1 MAGFDASARHR
12 EKSSQALT
20 MFRRPLVLSLIA
32 IIASGLMVAALFPPF
47 SISLLAWICMIPL
60 LIALWSI
67 DGKHRAKKGFIIGY
81 AAGAISFGIQI
92 SWLATVSWLGPIVL
106 AGYLAIYWGIFGAF
120 AATIG
125 NPWHQEKGITE
136 TPARSLFN
144 AFTHAAIF
152 AGLEVIR
159 GWVFT
164 GFGWNGLGVAFH
176 ETLAIS
182 QAADLLG
189 VAGLTLMLVFFQAVI
204 VQCARRLLRG
214 AADGKRTRRWD
225 FTFTA
230 VAVGVLLGY
239 GIIKVSLENAK
250 PSIPLKALLVQINIP
265 HEGARVL
272 WPGEQVHFAYEE
284 ETLKALKNITDQD
297 EKNLQEAMQKSTEG
311 EIELNT
317 PDWVLWPETAL
328 NGRLLSTPEGE
339 YGSYLENLE
348 TISRVREPG
357 GNFKL
362 IYGAVEIEGEAR
374 EDGLYQKE
382 NARIFNSIVIEDNKG
397 DIQTFRKHHLVIF
410 GETIPLL
417 DTFPFLQSIYEQQ
430 SGQKYYGS
438 FSAGE
443 SLNPLEVDLRG
454 ETIQVIP
461 SVCFEDTVPRL
472 TRKFIRSAPQ
482 IIVNLT
488 NDGWFK
494 TSPAA
499 AQHFANARF
508 RAIELRRPMLRC
520 ANTGVSA
527 AISTVGSTVHP
538 KTGINQAILDE
549 NGSSFLRNHL
559 LTYLNIPL
567 NPTTS
572 LYSIIGDWGILLL
585 FAAAITLSLM
595 FPNQKP
601 LEEPSQIGQSRRP
614 KSKLQ
619 KALDR

>member
-1 MAGFDASARHR
+1 
-12 EKSSQALT
+12 
-20 MFRRPLVLSLIA
+20 MFRRALVLRLIA
-32 IIASGLMVAALFPPF
+32 IIATGLMVAALFPPF
-47 SISLLAWICMIPL
+47 SISHFAWICMIPL

-67 DGKHRAKKGFIIGY
+67 DGKNRAKKGFLMGY
-81 AAGAISFGIQI
+81 AAGAVSFGIQV
-92 SWLATVSWLGPIVL
+92 SWLSTVSWLGPIVL
-106 AGYLAIYWGIFGAF
+106 AGYLAVYWGIFGAF
-120 AATIG
+120 AASLG
-125 NPWHQEKGITE
+125 NPWHQTNGVTE

-152 AGLEVIR
+152 AGLEVAR
-159 GWVFT
+159 SWVFT

-182 QAADLLG
+182 QVADLLG

-204 VQCARRLLRG
+204 VQCARRLSR
-214 AADGKRTRRWD
+214 AASQGIRRPRWD
-225 FTFTA
+225 FTVTA
-230 VAVGVLLGY
+230 VAVGILLTY
-239 GIIKVSLENAK
+239 GIVRISTENAK
-250 PSIPLKALLVQINIP
+250 PSVTLKTLLVQINIP

-272 WPGEQVHFAYEE
+272 WPAEQVHMAYEE
-284 ETLKALKNITDQD
+284 ETLEALDKLADLD
-297 EKNLQEAMQKSTEG
+297 EKNLQEAMQKSAEG

-328 NGRLLSTPEGE
+328 NGRLLSTDDGQ
-339 YGSYLENLE
+339 YGSYIENIN
-348 TISRVREPG
+348 TISRVRAPG

-362 IYGAVEIEGEAR
+362 IYGAVEIEGEAH

-382 NARIFNSIVIEDNKG
+382 NARIYNSIVIETPSG
-397 DIQTFRKHHLVIF
+397 DLQTFRKHHLVIF

-417 DTFPFLQSIYEQQ
+417 DTFPFLQTIYEQQ

-443 SLNPLEVDLRG
+443 SLDPLETDLRG
-454 ETIQVIP
+454 QTIQIIP

-472 TRKFIRSAPQ
+472 TRKFVRNAPQ

-538 KTGINQAILDE
+538 KTGKNQVILDN
-549 NGSSFLRNHL
+549 NGSSFVRDHL
-559 LTYLNIPL
+559 LTELNIPL
-567 NPTTS
+567 KPTTS
-572 LYSIIGDWGILLL
+572 LYSLIGDWGILLL
-585 FAAAITLSLM
+585 AAAAIALCLT
-595 FPNQKP
+595 FPNQNLPEKT
-601 LEEPSQIGQSRRP
+601 STFGQTPRP

>member
-1 MAGFDASARHR
+1 
-12 EKSSQALT
+12 
-20 MFRRPLVLSLIA
+20 MFRRAFVLRLIA
-32 IIASGLMVAALFPPF
+32 IIATGLMVAALFPPF
-47 SISLLAWICMIPL
+47 SFSLLAWICMIPL

-67 DGKHRAKKGFIIGY
+67 DGRHRAKKGFIIGY
-81 AAGAISFGIQI
+81 LAGAISFGIQV
-92 SWLATVSWLGPIVL
+92 SWLSTVSWLGPIVL

-120 AATIG
+120 AASLG
-125 NPWHQEKGITE
+125 NPWHQKNGVTQ

-152 AGLEVIR
+152 AGLEVAR
-159 GWVFT
+159 GWMLT

-189 VAGLTLMLVFFQAVI
+189 VAGLSLMLVFFQAVI
-204 VQCARRLLRG
+204 VQCFRRLKR
-214 AADGKRTRRWD
+214 ATSDGKKCPRWD
-225 FTFTA
+225 FTVTA
-230 VAVGVLLGY
+230 VVIGVLLGY
-239 GIIKVSLENAK
+239 GIIRISLENAK
-250 PSIPLKALLVQINIP
+250 PSIALKTLLVQINIP
-265 HEGARVL
+265 HEGAKVL
-272 WPGEQVHFAYEE
+272 WSTQQVHMAYEE
-284 ETLKALKNITDQD
+284 ETLEALKNIADQD
-297 EKNLQEAMQKSTEG
+297 EKNLQEAMQKSAEG
-311 EIELNT
+311 EIELNA

-328 NGRLLSTPEGE
+328 NGRLLSTDDGQ
-339 YGSYLENLE
+339 YGSYIENLD
-348 TISRVREPG
+348 TISRVRESG

-382 NARIFNSIVIEDNKG
+382 YARIYNSIVIETPSG

-417 DTFPFLQSIYEQQ
+417 DTFPFLQNIYEQQ

-438 FSAGE
+438 FTAGA
-443 SLNPLEVDLRG
+443 SLEPLEVDLKG
-454 ETIQVIP
+454 QTIQIIP

-472 TRKFIRSAPQ
+472 TRKFIRNAPQ

-527 AISTVGSTVHP
+527 AINTVGSTIHP
-538 KTGINQAILDE
+538 ETGKNQAILNK
-549 NGSSFLRNHL
+549 NGNSFVRDHL
-559 LTYLNIPL
+559 LTELNIPL
-567 NPTTS
+567 NPSTS

-585 FAAAITLSLM
+585 FLTAIAISRV
-595 FPNQKP
+595 FPNQT
-601 LEEPSQIGQSRRP
+601 PSDDSNQIGQSRRS
-614 KSKLQ
+614 KSKPQ
-619 KALDR
+619 QALDP

>member
-1 MAGFDASARHR
+1 
-12 EKSSQALT
+12 
-20 MFRRPLVLSLIA
+20 MFRRALVLRLIA
-32 IIASGLMVAALFPPF
+32 IVATGLMVAALFPPF
-47 SISLLAWICMIPL
+47 SVSHLAWICMIPL

-81 AAGAISFGIQI
+81 LAGAISFGIQV
-92 SWLATVSWLGPIVL
+92 SWLSTVSWLGPIVL

-120 AATIG
+120 AASLG
-125 NPWHQEKGITE
+125 NPWHQKNGITE

-144 AFTHAAIF
+144 AFAHAAIF
-152 AGLEVIR
+152 AGLEIAR
-159 GWVFT
+159 GWMLT

-189 VAGLTLMLVFFQAVI
+189 VAGLSLMLVFFQAVI
-204 VQCARRLLRG
+204 VQCARRLMRA
-214 AADGKRTRRWD
+214 AADGKRSPRWD
-225 FTFTA
+225 FTVTA
-230 VAVGVLLGY
+230 VAVGVLVGY
-239 GIIKVSLENAK
+239 GILRVSLENAK
-250 PSIPLKALLVQINIP
+250 PSVSIKTLLVQINIP
-265 HEGARVL
+265 HEGAKVL
-272 WPGEQVHFAYEE
+272 WPTQQVHMAYEE
-284 ETLKALKNITDQD
+284 ETLEALKKIADQD
-297 EKNLQEAMQKSTEG
+297 EKNLQEAMQKNAEG
-311 EIELNT
+311 EIELNA

-328 NGRLLSTPEGE
+328 NGRLLSTDDGQ
-339 YGSYLENLE
+339 YGSYIENID
-348 TISRVREPG
+348 TVTRVREPG

-382 NARIFNSIVIEDNKG
+382 NAKIYNSIVIETPSG

-417 DTFPFLQSIYEQQ
+417 DTFPFLQTIYEQQ

-443 SLNPLEVDLRG
+443 LLEPLETDLRG
-454 ETIQVIP
+454 QTIQIIP

-472 TRKFIRSAPQ
+472 TRKFVRNAPQ

-527 AISTVGSTVHP
+527 AISTVGSTAHP
-538 KTGINQAILDE
+538 KTGKNQAILNE
-549 NGSSFLRNHL
+549 KGSSFVRDHL
-559 LTYLNIPL
+559 LTELKIPL

-585 FAAAITLSLM
+585 CLIAIVLCLG

-601 LEEPSQIGQSRRP
+601 SEVPYQIGQSRRS

-619 KALDR
+619 KSLDR

>member
-1 MAGFDASARHR
+1 
-12 EKSSQALT
+12 
-20 MFRRPLVLSLIA
+20 
-32 IIASGLMVAALFPPF
+32 
-47 SISLLAWICMIPL
+47 
-60 LIALWSI
+60 
-67 DGKHRAKKGFIIGY
+67 
-81 AAGAISFGIQI
+81 
-92 SWLATVSWLGPIVL
+92 
-106 AGYLAIYWGIFGAF
+106 
-120 AATIG
+120 
-125 NPWHQEKGITE
+125 
-136 TPARSLFN
+136 
-144 AFTHAAIF
+144 
-152 AGLEVIR
+152 
-159 GWVFT
+159 
-164 GFGWNGLGVAFH
+164 
-176 ETLAIS
+176 
-182 QAADLLG
+182 
-189 VAGLTLMLVFFQAVI
+189 
-204 VQCARRLLRG
+204 
-214 AADGKRTRRWD
+214 
-225 FTFTA
+225 
-230 VAVGVLLGY
+230 
-239 GIIKVSLENAK
+239 
-250 PSIPLKALLVQINIP
+250 
-265 HEGARVL
+265 
-272 WPGEQVHFAYEE
+272 
-284 ETLKALKNITDQD
+284 
-297 EKNLQEAMQKSTEG
+297 
-311 EIELNT
+311 
-317 PDWVLWPETAL
+317 
-328 NGRLLSTPEGE
+328 
-339 YGSYLENLE
+339 
-348 TISRVREPG
+348 
-357 GNFKL
+357 
-362 IYGAVEIEGEAR
+362 
-374 EDGLYQKE
+374 
-382 NARIFNSIVIEDNKG
+382 
-397 DIQTFRKHHLVIF
+397 
-410 GETIPLL
+410 LL

>member
-1 MAGFDASARHR
+1 
-12 EKSSQALT
+12 
-20 MFRRPLVLSLIA
+20 MFRRALVLRLIA
-32 IIASGLMVAALFPPF
+32 IVASGLMVAALFPPF

-67 DGKHRAKKGFIIGY
+67 DGKHRAKKGFLIGY
-81 AAGAISFGIQI
+81 LAGAVSFGVQV

-120 AATIG
+120 AASLG
-125 NPWHQEKGITE
+125 NPWHQKNGITE

-152 AGLEVIR
+152 AGLEVAR

-189 VAGLTLMLVFFQAVI
+189 VAGLSLMLVFFQAVI
-204 VQCARRLLRG
+204 VQCSRRLVRA
-214 AADGKRTRRWD
+214 AADGIRRPRWD
-225 FTFTA
+225 FTATA
-230 VAVGVLLGY
+230 VVVGLLLAY
-239 GIIKVSLENAK
+239 GIVRISLENAK
-250 PSIPLKALLVQINIP
+250 PSIPLKALLIQINIP

-272 WPGEQVHFAYEE
+272 WSTQQVHMAYED
-284 ETLKALKNITDQD
+284 ETLEALKNIADQD
-297 EKNLQEAMQKSTEG
+297 EKNLQDAMQKSAEG
-311 EIELNT
+311 EIELNA

-328 NGRLLSTPEGE
+328 NGRLLSTADGQ

-348 TISRVREPG
+348 TISRVREAG

-362 IYGAVEIEGEAR
+362 IYGAVEVEGEAR
-374 EDGLYQKE
+374 EDGFYQKE
-382 NARIFNSIVIEDNKG
+382 NARIFNSIVVEDPDG
-397 DIQTFRKHHLVIF
+397 EIQTFRKHHLVIF

-417 DTFPFLQSIYEQQ
+417 NTFPFLQTIYEKQ

-438 FSAGE
+438 FSSGE
-443 SLNPLEVDLRG
+443 FLNPLETKLRG
-454 ETIQVIP
+454 QDIQIIP
-461 SVCFEDTVPRL
+461 AVCFEDTVPRL
-472 TRKFIRSAPQ
+472 TRKFIRNAPQ

-508 RAIELRRPMLRC
+508 RAIEFRRPMLRC

-527 AISTVGSTVHP
+527 AISTIGSTVHP
-538 KTGINQAILDE
+538 ETGKNQTILDK
-549 NGSSFLRNHL
+549 NGSSFLRDHL
-559 LTYLNIPL
+559 LTELNIPL

-585 FAAAITLSLM
+585 CLIAVIGSI
-595 FPNQKP
+595 
-601 LEEPSQIGQSRRP
+601 LESRISGRLNLTGTP
-614 KSKLQ
+614 K
-619 KALDR
+619 

>member
-1 MAGFDASARHR
+1 
-12 EKSSQALT
+12 
-20 MFRRPLVLSLIA
+20 MFRRPLVLRLIA

-81 AAGAISFGIQI
+81 AAGAVSFGMQV

-120 AATIG
+120 AATLG
-125 NPWHQEKGITE
+125 NPWHQKNGITE
-136 TPARSLFN
+136 TPTRSLFN

-152 AGLEVIR
+152 AGLEVVR

-176 ETLAIS
+176 ETLAMS

-204 VQCARRLLRG
+204 VQCARRLVR
-214 AADGKRTRRWD
+214 AAANGKKSPRWD
-225 FTFTA
+225 FTVTA
-230 VAVGVLLGY
+230 VAVGILLGY
-239 GIIKVSLENAK
+239 GIIRVSTENAK
-250 PSIPLKALLVQINIP
+250 PSVTLKALLVQINIP

-272 WPGEQVHFAYEE
+272 WPTEQVHMAYED
-284 ETLKALKNITDQD
+284 ETIEALKNIADQD
-297 EKNLQEAMQKSTEG
+297 EKNLHEAMQKSAEG
-311 EIELNT
+311 EIELNS

-328 NGRLLSTPEGE
+328 NGRLLSTDDGQ
-339 YGSYLENLE
+339 YGSYMENLD
-348 TISRVREPG
+348 TISRVRESG

-382 NARIFNSIVIEDNKG
+382 NARIYNSIVVETPSG
-397 DIQTFRKHHLVIF
+397 DIETFRKRHLVIF

-443 SLNPLEVDLRG
+443 SLEPLEVSLRG
-454 ETIQVIP
+454 ETIQIIP

-472 TRKFIRSAPQ
+472 TRKFVRNTPQ

-527 AISTVGSTVHP
+527 AISTVGSTIDL
-538 KTGINQAILDE
+538 KTGKNQAILDKS
-549 NGSSFLRNHL
+549 GSSFVRDHL
-559 LTYLNIPL
+559 LANVNIPL
-567 NPTTS
+567 QPSTS

-585 FAAAITLSLM
+585 AATAIAISLTY
-595 FPNQKP
+595 PNKNP
-601 LEEPSQIGQSRRP
+601 PEPSQPFDRSKRP

-619 KALDR
+619 TALDH

>member
-1 MAGFDASARHR
+1 
-12 EKSSQALT
+12 
-20 MFRRPLVLSLIA
+20 MFRRALVLRLIA
-32 IIASGLMVAALFPPF
+32 IVASGLMVAALFPPF
-47 SISLLAWICMIPL
+47 SISLLAWICLIPL

-67 DGKHRAKKGFIIGY
+67 DGNHRAKKGFIIGY
-81 AAGAISFGIQI
+81 AAGAVSFGVQV

-106 AGYLAIYWGIFGAF
+106 ASYLAIYWGIFGAF
-120 AATIG
+120 AATLG
-125 NPWHQEKGITE
+125 NPWHQKNGVTL
-136 TPARSLFN
+136 TPTRSLFN

-152 AGLEVIR
+152 AGLEIAR

-176 ETLAIS
+176 ETLAMS

-204 VQCARRLLRG
+204 VQCARRLLRA
-214 AADGKRTRRWD
+214 AADGKKSPRWD
-225 FTFTA
+225 FTVTA
-230 VAVGVLLGY
+230 VAVGILLGY
-239 GIIKVSLENAK
+239 GIIRVSIENAK
-250 PSIPLKALLVQINIP
+250 PSVTLKALLVQINIP

-272 WPGEQVHFAYEE
+272 WPTEQVHMAYED
-284 ETLKALKNITDQD
+284 ETLEALKNIADQD
-297 EKNLQEAMQKSTEG
+297 EKNLQEAMRKSAEG
-311 EIELNT
+311 EIELNS

-328 NGRLLSTPEGE
+328 NGRLLSTDDGQ
-339 YGSYLENLE
+339 YGSYMENLD
-348 TISRVREPG
+348 TISRVRESG

-382 NARIFNSIVIEDNKG
+382 NARIYNSIVIETPNG
-397 DIQTFRKHHLVIF
+397 DIETFRKHHLVIF

-443 SLNPLEVDLRG
+443 SLEPLEVSLRG
-454 ETIQVIP
+454 ETIQIIP

-472 TRKFIRSAPQ
+472 TRKFVRNAPQ

-527 AISTVGSTVHP
+527 AISTVGSTIDL
-538 KTGINQAILDE
+538 KTGKNQVILNK
-549 NGSSFLRNHL
+549 NGSSFVRDHL
-559 LTYLNIPL
+559 LTHVNIPL
-567 NPTTS
+567 QPSTS

-585 FAAAITLSLM
+585 TVTAIAISLT
-595 FPNQKP
+595 FPNKNP
-601 LEEPSQIGQSRRP
+601 PEPSQPFDRSKRP
-614 KSKLQ
+614 KSKPQTAPDL
-619 KALDR
+619 